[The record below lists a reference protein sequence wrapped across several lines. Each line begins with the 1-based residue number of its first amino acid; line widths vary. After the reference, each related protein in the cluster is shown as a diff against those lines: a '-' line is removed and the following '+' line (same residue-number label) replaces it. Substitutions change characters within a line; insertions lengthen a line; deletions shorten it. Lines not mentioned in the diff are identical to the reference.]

1 MLLEEL
7 QFLEDLLDYILRTR
21 DKRKE
26 KKEENK
32 NFVVKKSPE
41 NNLDCL

>member
-21 DKRKE
+21 DK